1 MLEFRLS
8 GICLSDLREKS
19 LDITMRLRI
28 SFQAVLNSVTVPFV
42 VLPVLVRNP
51 NKRQA
56 QDTGRISLLYLR
68 LTV

>member
-8 GICLSDLREKS
+8 RICLSDIRGNS

-28 SFQAVLNSVTVPFV
+28 SFRAVLNSVTVPFV

-56 QDTGRISLLYLR
+56 QDAGKISLLYSR